1 MRKRYV
7 TGITVLFLSS
17 WALATPGS
25 LTYQG
30 RIRNAQGEAL
40 EVNGVQFEF
49 SITNP
54 TGTCVLYRETSS
66 AIDMRNS
73 SGVFD
78 VPIGTGTKNYPAA
91 AGFKLLDSF
100 DNSVAIP
107 CEGGGS
113 YTPVADD
120 KRLLRVQFHDGTGWK
135 LITPDNEIRSVPY
148 AGHAKLAQSAL
159 KLGSNVAS
167 DFVAKASLP
176 VCGAGTYLRHIAPA
190 GTFEC
195 TAPVVTGA
203 NVSGNIAG
211 SSAGFTGNLTGDVS
225 GTQSATSVDRIK
237 GTPVVNTGLAS
248 GKVLKFDGTNWAP
261 ADDNSGTAGAI
272 TSLTGAVSSAGSP
285 AATVT
290 LNDNTVATAKIQDD
304 AVTTGKILNGTI
316 LNEDISAAA
325 AIADSKLATISTAGK
340 VSGSAITSGTIGG
353 STAINTSGLIQT
365 SSGVR
370 LYSGANYVELKAP
383 ALSGNSSYELPAADG
398 TNGQL
403 LKTDGA
409 GKLSW
414 TTVTS
419 SGGTVTGVTATAPIA
434 SSGGT
439 APVISLN
446 DSGVT
451 AGTYNRVTVS
461 AKGLVTAASNA
472 TATDIPNVAGDV
484 TSTAGLSNTKVEK
497 IQGTAVASATP
508 LLGQVLV
515 YDNTKWNNQYFG
527 FGQLRST
534 VTGNAQMPTA
544 CATANKT
551 LNWSAITDTFSCS
564 DIAISNTQVS
574 GLGTAS
580 TKDFGTAAGN
590 LVELDGTGKVPA
602 ALLPSVGDNLGN
614 HTATAHLNMA
624 SYNITSAGKIY
635 LADGA
640 WNAPSI
646 SFSSSPSTGISNS
659 GGIMKFTSG
668 GNLAMDL
675 SATSLTLNGSFGPL
689 MRLGGGSFNAAN
701 PTYSFGGYSTSGM
714 FPGTNILGFSVNGTE
729 KLRLASDGMIG
740 VGTTSPTRRL
750 HIVGDGTDYGDDI
763 YLEGVNSETALPQI
777 SLTRSRG
784 TTATRNPLLAN
795 DTIGTLAFRGW
806 DNTAHAYS
814 ARISSS
820 AETDFATAVN
830 GNLRFFTAS
839 AGTDAERM
847 RITGAGNVG
856 IGTTTPTVPLQIVTR
871 VPSSAVH
878 PHRAGVQAIGEGTDV
893 GGRISA
899 LVASTVEIATFSGY
913 QSAGTLASPL
923 AVSSGQ
929 AITSL
934 TAFAYNGTQ
943 YQNGGNAAVN
953 FYATEAHTT
962 SAGGAKITFHTTT
975 NGATGASE
983 KMVINHNGNVGIGT
997 TNPTAK
1003 LEVNGAVKI
1012 GTSAPI
1018 GRMTVCS
1025 YVTQTGTTVAAY
1037 NVHNW
1042 TAGECT
1048 NGVPN
1053 STCVGYIS
1061 KGVVSGSENNLAAL
1075 NPNESVFPGC
1085 PGTCTANAN
1094 GGFGFTTDF
1103 ATTGDAIY
1111 DIRVVYMC
1119 QN

>member
-1 MRKRYV
+1 MEKHLYV
-7 TGITVLFLSS
+7 TVFTLLFLSS
-17 WALATPGS
+17 GAFATPGS

-30 RIRNAQGEAL
+30 RIRNAQGDAL
-40 EVNGVQFEF
+40 EVNGVRFEF
-49 SITNP
+49 SVTNP
-54 TGTCVLYRETSS
+54 NGTCVLYRETSG

-100 DNSVAIP
+100 DNSAAIP

-148 AGHAKLAQSAL
+148 AGHAKIAQTAQ
-159 KLGSNVAS
+159 KLGTQVAS

-176 VCGAGTYLRHIAPA
+176 FCGAGSYLRHIAPA

-195 TAPVVTGA
+195 TAPTVTGG
-203 NVSGNIAG
+203 NVTGNISG
-211 SSAGFTGNLTGDVS
+211 SAAGFTGNLTGDVS

-237 GTPVVNTGLAS
+237 GTPVVNSGLAS

-261 ADDNSGTAGAI
+261 ADDNAGTAGAI
-272 TSLTGAVSSAGSP
+272 TSLTGAVSSSGSP

-290 LNDNTVATAKIQDD
+290 LNDDTVTTAKI
-304 AVTTGKILNGTI
+304 VNGTI
-316 LNEDISAAA
+316 LNEDISGSA

-340 VSGSAITSGTIGG
+340 VSGGAITSGTIGG

-365 SSGVR
+365 SSGIRV
-370 LYSGANYVELKAP
+370 YSGSNYVELKAP
-383 ALSGNSSYELPAADG
+383 ALSANSSYELPAADG
-398 TNGQL
+398 TDGQL
-403 LKTDGA
+403 LKTDGT

-414 TTVTS
+414 TTVTT
-419 SGGTVTGVTATAPIA
+419 SGGTVTGVTASAPLA

-451 AGTYNRVTVS
+451 AGTYNRVVVS
-461 AKGLVTAASNA
+461 AKGLVTSGSNMAAA
-472 TATDIPNVAGDV
+472 DYANVAGDV

-497 IQGTAVASATP
+497 IQGVAIDTTTP
-508 LLGQVLV
+508 LTGQMLV
-515 YDNTKWNNQYFG
+515 HDATKWKVQYVG

-534 VTGNAQMPTA
+534 VTGNTQMPAA

-551 LNWSAITDTFSCS
+551 LNWSAITDTFTCA

-574 GLGTAS
+574 GLGTAAA
-580 TKDFGTAAGN
+580 KDFGTAAGN

-614 HTATAHLNMA
+614 HTATANLNMA
-624 SYNITSAGKIY
+624 TYNISGSGKLLIG
-635 LADGA
+635 DGT
-640 WNAPSI
+640 WSAPSI
-646 SFSSSPSTGISNS
+646 SFANNTNTGISNN
-659 GGIMKFTSG
+659 GGIMRFTSSG
-668 GNLAMDL
+668 SLVMDL
-675 SATSLTLNGSFGPL
+675 SNNVMQLNGSYAPY
-689 MRLGGGSFNAAN
+689 MRLGGGVYGASN
-701 PTYSFGGYSTSGM
+701 PTYAFGSYTTTGM
-714 FPGTNILGFSVNGTE
+714 FSATNILGFSVNGTE
-729 KLRLASDGMIG
+729 RMRMDSSGMMGI
-740 VGTTSPTRRL
+740 GTTAPTRKL

-763 YLEGVNSETALPQI
+763 FMEAVNSETAVPQI
-777 SLTRSRG
+777 SLVRSRG
-784 TTATRNPLLAN
+784 TTTTRNPALAN
-795 DTIGTLAFRGW
+795 DTIGTLAFRAYDGA
-806 DNTAHAYS
+806 THAYS

-830 GNLRFFTAS
+830 GNLRFYTAA
-839 AGTDAERM
+839 AGTDSERM
-847 RITGAGNVG
+847 RITGSGSVG
-856 IGTTTPTVPLQIVTR
+856 IGTTAPTVPLQVATR
-871 VPSSAVH
+871 VPSSTVH
-878 PHRAGVQAIGEGTDV
+878 PHRAGIQAVGEGTDV
-893 GGRISA
+893 GGRVATLVSSA
-899 LVASTVEIATFSGY
+899 IEMATFSGY
-913 QSAGTLASPL
+913 QSAGTLASPT
-923 AVSSGQ
+923 AVISGQ
-929 AITSL
+929 GITSL

-943 YQNGGNAAVN
+943 YQSGGNAAVN
-953 FYATEAHTT
+953 FYATETHTA
-962 SAGGAKITFHTTT
+962 SAGGAKITFQTT
-975 NGATGASE
+975 NNGSSGSSE
-983 KMVINHNGNVGIGT
+983 KMVINHNGNVGIGV

-1025 YVTQTGTTVAAY
+1025 YATQTGTTVAAY

-1042 TAGECT
+1042 ITAECT
-1048 NGVPN
+1048 DGVPN
-1053 STCVGYIS
+1053 ATCVGYIS
-1061 KGVVSGSENNLAAL
+1061 KSVLTGMESNVSAL
-1075 NPNESVFPGC
+1075 GPNESVYPGC
-1085 PGTCTANAN
+1085 PGSCSANAN
-1094 GGFGFTTDF
+1094 GGFGFSTDV
-1103 ATTGDAIY
+1103 AAAGNAIY